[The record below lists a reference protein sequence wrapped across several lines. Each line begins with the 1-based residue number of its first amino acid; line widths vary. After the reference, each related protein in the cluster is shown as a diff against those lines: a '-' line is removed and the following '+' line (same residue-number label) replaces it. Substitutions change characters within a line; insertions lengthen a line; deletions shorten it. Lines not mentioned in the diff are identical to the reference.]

1 MAKTYKQNAPIPATL
16 VTGLL
21 GSGKTTAIHRL
32 LQQRPAGENWGLL
45 INEFGEIGIDAATLD
60 ADSPWIEDVT
70 GGCICCSAQFGYRQA
85 LQKLL
90 QHPLDRILVEPTGLG
105 HPAQV
110 IDTLK
115 QFQPHIRIAGV
126 LLVITPQQLTPER
139 WAKSAVMR
147 DLVNLADTV
156 LLNKTDLAS
165 DDDILQAEQ
174 LLQQTYPPK
183 ESILH
188 THLNAECNFP
198 PGLVDFK
205 QTQPAFT
212 LLSGLHEHQ
221 QQTDTCTLPG
231 ESKLPHCL
239 QRQVQTGHTTSVGWQ
254 FDANIQFNRVAL
266 KAFIEQQSDLI
277 RAKGVLRT
285 GTEWQL
291 LNVVDGQIQWQDMA
305 WRQDSRLELL
315 FETASNNA
323 SNTFIDQLET
333 ALNTCLIDRS

>member
-1 MAKTYKQNAPIPATL
+1 MAKTYKQDVPIPVTL

-85 LQKLL
+85 LQNLL

-147 DLVNLADTV
+147 DLVHLADTV
-156 LLNKTDLAS
+156 LLNKTDLAN
-165 DDDILQAEQ
+165 DDELCQAEQ

-183 ESILH
+183 EAILH

-205 QTQPAFT
+205 QTQSAFT
-212 LLSGLHEHQ
+212 LLSGLQEHQ
-221 QQTDTCTLPG
+221 QQTETCALPG
-231 ESKLPHCL
+231 EPKLPHCL

-285 GTEWQL
+285 GNEWQL
-291 LNVVDGQIQWQDMA
+291 LNVVDGQIQWHDMA

-315 FETASNNA
+315 FETASDNA

-333 ALNTCLIDRS
+333 ALGTCLIDRS